1 MICSNKNKIL
11 KNLSPKSFFS
21 PSTFFLFFFHFFH
34 VLIIIFQG
42 AEYVKN
48 LQIQMAELE
57 GEIERLKE
65 KENKYEVHGENISKT
80 STAAEEELKV
90 RRKKIVVFCSYF
102 LDFEFLLI
110 EIYFI

>member
-1 MICSNKNKIL
+1 
-11 KNLSPKSFFS
+11 
-21 PSTFFLFFFHFFH
+21 
-34 VLIIIFQG
+34 
-42 AEYVKN
+42 
-48 LQIQMAELE
+48 MAELE
-57 GEIERLKE
+57 SEIERLKE
-65 KENKYEVHGENISKT
+65 KENKFEVHGENISKT